1 MEQSLKYTLKC
12 DYPASCPQ
20 GKWREALPSG
30 NGTIGAAVYGG
41 VQEETI
47 LLNHEDLWWKSR
59 TMEMPDVGGL
69 LPELRSLMLNGHM
82 QEADRFLAQA
92 LKERGYAPRIAL
104 PLPLGDLKVVMPCET
119 AFRRYNRKLN
129 MANGEV
135 KVGWS
140 SEWSIRLAMRS

>member
-1 MEQSLKYTLKC
+1 M
-12 DYPASCPQ
+12 
-20 GKWREALPSG
+20 
-30 NGTIGAAVYGG
+30 GAAVYGG

-47 LLNHEDLWWKSR
+47 LLNHENLWWKSR
-59 TMEMPDVGGL
+59 TMELPDVGGL